1 MTSQRYKENF
11 ALIDWSDFRPRERA
25 RQAPPER
32 SGLAAPLVM
41 NDISEFQSPIDFSLI
56 SSRSALREHERK
68 YGVRQC
74 GELKSVEDFDN
85 NAKPFKSA
93 IPD

>member
-11 ALIDWSDFRPRERA
+11 ALIDWSDFRPSERK
-25 RQAPPER
+25 RRVSPHRSDIGAPM
-32 SGLAAPLVM
+32 VM

-74 GELKSVEDFDN
+74 GDLKSVKDFDN
-85 NAKPFKSA
+85 NAKAFKSA